1 MICGS
6 IYIKLIPSDKNLRF
20 IKYCHIIKSLP
31 LLFQNEVEYISSYI
45 NNKYSEQL
53 IVPMGIDVHPGCIVK
68 HEYVSII
75 SKDIY
80 DKYVDMMKKF
90 TPYDCVRCVYTI
102 GDVHNPYNSNNI
114 HTSYGESLIK
124 LGRYLD
130 SSDELGI
137 FKI

>member
-53 IVPMGIDVHPGCIVK
+53 IVPMGK
-68 HEYVSII
+68 
-75 SKDIY
+75 
-80 DKYVDMMKKF
+80 
-90 TPYDCVRCVYTI
+90 I
-102 GDVHNPYNSNNI
+102 GRAHV
-114 HTSYGESLIK
+114 
-124 LGRYLD
+124 
-130 SSDELGI
+130 
-137 FKI
+137 